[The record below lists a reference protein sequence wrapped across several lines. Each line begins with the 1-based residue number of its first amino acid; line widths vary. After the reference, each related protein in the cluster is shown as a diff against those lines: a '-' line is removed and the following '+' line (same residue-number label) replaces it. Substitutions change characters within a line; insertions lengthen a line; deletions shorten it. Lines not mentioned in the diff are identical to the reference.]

1 MCALSET
8 DVSLTVVVAAA
19 ETAEVTMPAQG
30 TLEPSVLTAAALASE
45 YADRLVLGSV
55 REVHRAVA
63 RRVWSVVNPSTAGA
77 ARTTQ
82 VAHDTIATAVYG
94 SIGLGLGA
102 GTLALRAAARRAE
115 RLGVG
120 PRLTGPA
127 GEVVHSAVNG
137 LIGDRLAEDASPMAI
152 EMRIRLAGRDVLV
165 ARQRLAAAYPDATER
180 VAVLIHGLGE
190 NDSHWGFRRDQVG
203 GTYAET
209 LTALG
214 WTPVV
219 LRVNTGTSVR
229 ENGAAL
235 SGLLSDLVDEWP
247 VDVRRIAL
255 VGHSMGGLIARAAC
269 VVRPVGP
276 VSANDPYGVID
287 RPRPWISLV
296 SDVVTLGTPHLG
308 ADLAAGVAA
317 GSRLLGVLPETAAFS
332 RILDTRSAG
341 IVDLTRG
348 LGAEVAPLPGVRYR
362 LVAATLGRSQRHPLG
377 DLLVRV
383 PSATGRSG
391 RRRALFPDAE
401 VLHLP
406 STGHFGLLNHPDVHT
421 ALKRWLA

>member
-1 MCALSET
+1 MTPAPR
-8 DVSLTVVVAAA
+8 AAD
-19 ETAEVTMPAQG
+19 TAEVTSLAPRPVRSA
-30 TLEPSVLTAAALASE
+30 EPSLLTAAALASE
-45 YADRLVLGSV
+45 YADRLVLGTV
-55 REVHRAVA
+55 RDVHSAIA
-63 RRVWSVVNPSTAGA
+63 QRVWSVVNPSTAGA
-77 ARTTQ
+77 ARVAQ
-82 VAHDTIATAVYG
+82 LAHDAISTVVYG
-94 SIGLGLGA
+94 SVGVGLGT
-102 GTLALRAAARRAE
+102 GTLALRAASVRAE
-115 RLGVG
+115 RHGVG

-127 GEVVHSAVNG
+127 GEVVQSAVNG
-137 LIGDRLAEDASPMAI
+137 LIGDRLAADASPMAI
-152 EMRIRLAGRDVLV
+152 ELGIRLGGRDVLV
-165 ARQRLAAAYPDATER
+165 EREQLAAAYPDATER

-190 NDSHWGFRRDQVG
+190 NDTHWGFRRDQVG
-203 GTYAET
+203 ATYSDT

-219 LRVNTGTSVR
+219 LRVNTGRSVR

-247 VDVRRIAL
+247 VDVRRIAF

-269 VVRPVGP
+269 AVRPVGP
-276 VSANDPYGVID
+276 VGPAGPADPGDPYGGVG
-287 RPRPWISLV
+287 RPRPWTSLV
-296 SDVVTLGTPHLG
+296 SDLVCLGTPHLG
-308 ADLAAGVAA
+308 ADLAAGVAF

-348 LGAEVAPLPGVRYR
+348 LGVDVAPLPGVRYR
-362 LVAATLGRSQRHPLG
+362 LVAATLGRSTRHPLG

-383 PSATGRSG
+383 PSATGQSG

-421 ALKRWLA
+421 AMRRWLR

>member
-1 MCALSET
+1 
-8 DVSLTVVVAAA
+8 LTPVLRSAD
-19 ETAEVTMPAQG
+19 TAEVTSPAPMPVRSA
-30 TLEPSVLTAAALASE
+30 EPSLLTAVALVSE
-45 YADRLVLGSV
+45 YADRLVLGTV
-55 REVHRAVA
+55 RDVHRAIA
-63 RRVWSVVNPSTAGA
+63 QRVWSVVNPSTAGA
-77 ARTTQ
+77 ARVPQ
-82 VAHDTIATAVYG
+82 LAHDAISTVVYG
-94 SIGLGLGA
+94 SIGVGLGT
-102 GTLALRAAARRAE
+102 GTLALRAAAARAE
-115 RLGVG
+115 RYGAG

-127 GEVVHSAVNG
+127 GEVVQSAVNG
-137 LIGDRLAEDASPMAI
+137 LIGDRLAADASPMAI
-152 EMRIRLAGRDVLV
+152 ELGIRLGGRDVLV
-165 ARQRLAAAYPDATER
+165 EREQLAAAYPDATER

-190 NDSHWGFRRDQVG
+190 NDAHWGFRRDQVG
-203 GTYAET
+203 TTYADT

-219 LRVNTGTSVR
+219 LRVNTGRSVR

-247 VDVRRIAL
+247 VDVRRIAF

-269 VVRPVGP
+269 AVRPVGP
-276 VSANDPYGVID
+276 VGPGDPGDPCGGVD
-287 RPRPWISLV
+287 RPRPWTSLV
-296 SDVVTLGTPHLG
+296 SDLVCLGTPHLG
-308 ADLAAGVAA
+308 ADLAAGVTI

-348 LGAEVAPLPGVRYR
+348 LGVDVAPLPGVHYR
-362 LVAATLGRSQRHPLG
+362 LVAATLGRSTRHPLG

-421 ALKRWLA
+421 AMRRWLR